1 MSGNAR
7 RTTPRLV
14 RDKSNVPFALPVDG
28 PTFSRGD
35 GLTCPKCERTFA
47 RRSHRKG
54 LIEFLCGLVLIYPYR
69 CQLCAHR
76 FLATPKLS
84 LRTPHREFERL
95 PVNFPAS
102 FRSAYLD
109 QTITGEGTVLT
120 LSIRG
125 CSLLSQ
131 QPLGTGS
138 LLRLQV
144 RYAEHDAPIDIDVAV
159 VRTSSHKQLGVEFLS
174 LQPNEEER
182 LRRLLEH
189 LLYSRFH

>member
-1 MSGNAR
+1 MSGSAR
-7 RTTPRLV
+7 RTNPRLV
-14 RDKSNVPFALPVDG
+14 RDNTTAPFALQVDG
-28 PTFSRGD
+28 RTFSRGAD
-35 GLTCPKCERTFA
+35 LTCPKCERTFA

-54 LIEFLCGLVLIYPYR
+54 LIEFLYSLVLIYPYR

-76 FLATPKLS
+76 FLATPKLAP
-84 LRTPHREFERL
+84 RTPHREFERL
-95 PVNFPAS
+95 HVRFPVS

-125 CSLLSQ
+125 CSLTSQ
-131 QPLGTGS
+131 QPLGKGS

-159 VRTSSHKQLGVEFLS
+159 VRSSSNKQLGVEFLS

-189 LLYSRFH
+189 LLYGRY

>member
-14 RDKSNVPFALPVDG
+14 RDNRKAPFALPVDRR
-28 PTFSRGD
+28 TFSHD
-35 GLTCPKCERTFA
+35 DDLTCPKCERTFA

-84 LRTPHREFERL
+84 PRTPHREFERL
-95 PVNFPAS
+95 HVRFPAS

-109 QTITGEGTVLT
+109 QTITGEGTILN
-120 LSIRG
+120 LSIHG
-125 CSLLSQ
+125 CNLTSQ
-131 QPLGTGS
+131 QPLGKGS

-144 RYAEHDAPIDIDVAV
+144 RYAEHDAPVDIDVAV
-159 VRTSSHKQLGVEFLS
+159 VRSSSNKQLGVEFLS

-182 LRRLLEH
+182 LRRLMEH
-189 LLYSRFH
+189 LLDSRFH